1 MNPWKWILRKR
12 KRQFLYFY
20 LISTYMNWFIF
31 YFGVVGIIKIAPI
44 QQPKT
49 NNIQFS
55 RSSLHIFP
63 IKIKEEN
70 KNENIFL
77 TRMRTSSE
85 KGNIVRINKIITDN
99 SKTNSFSRWLSFCYC
114 FCLGPFSVRFVSI
127 SPIWSPPTTSSSF
140 SSHFWCSTHRYSF
153 SRQRSW

>member
-12 KRQFLYFY
+12 KKQFLYFY
-20 LISTYMNWFIF
+20 LISTYKYELI
-31 YFGVVGIIKIAPI
+31 YFLHRNCRNNKNC
-44 QQPKT
+44 QQPRT
-49 NNIQFS
+49 NKIQFS

-85 KGNIVRINKIITDN
+85 KGNIVRINKVITDN
-99 SKTNSFSRWLSFCYC
+99 SKTNSFSRWLCFCYC
-114 FCLGPFSVRFVSI
+114 FCLNPYLVRFVSI